1 MLIAHLRFPIAPEN
15 RQVATEAL
23 VASVETVRAMQGC
36 IAFHPIH
43 DPTDA
48 AVLGVVHEWET
59 EADFAAYTASDV
71 FKAFGERIRPLMTG
85 KPVSRRFR
93 SELIE
98 VVN

>member
-15 RQVATEAL
+15 RPIATEAL
-23 VASVETVRAMQGC
+23 VAGLETVRAMRGC

-43 DPTDA
+43 DPTDE

-59 EADFAAYTASDV
+59 EEDFAAYTSSEA
-71 FKAFGERIRPLMTG
+71 FRAFGERIRPLMTG

-93 SELIE
+93 SELIQ